1 MNKAALWPKK
11 MERMHIEF
19 QLFIGK
25 DGNGVGFVQVAS
37 LIIVWDDLL
46 VWKFFFCAFQEF
58 GELLALGSIVFGN
71 FQQFNLCGF
80 WNRSRLA

>member
-37 LIIVWDDLL
+37 LIIAWDDLL
-46 VWKFFFCAFQEF
+46 V
-58 GELLALGSIVFGN
+58 
-71 FQQFNLCGF
+71 
-80 WNRSRLA
+80 